1 MNDKKRVDEL
11 EQLIAMA
18 LNMLPMALSKNE
30 LAVVIM
36 TIVDW
41 HVGKDS
47 KAGIGVFLTA
57 VVTFAQDR
65 GYRNEDIA
73 RILYETA
80 AAAPQSDDGDTVH

>member
-1 MNDKKRVDEL
+1 MSDKKRVDEL

-47 KAGIGVFLTA
+47 PTGVGVFLTA
-57 VVTFAQDR
+57 AVTFAQDR

-73 RILYETA
+73 RILRATA